1 MAASARST
9 CSKYGPTAEEECCAR
24 VKLDRLRAQTT
35 VLMPSYNAEDT
46 LRESVESVLAQ
57 TVGDLGL
64 VAV

>member
-1 MAASARST
+1 
-9 CSKYGPTAEEECCAR
+9 
-24 VKLDRLRAQTT
+24 
-35 VLMPSYNAEDT
+35 MPSYNAEDT